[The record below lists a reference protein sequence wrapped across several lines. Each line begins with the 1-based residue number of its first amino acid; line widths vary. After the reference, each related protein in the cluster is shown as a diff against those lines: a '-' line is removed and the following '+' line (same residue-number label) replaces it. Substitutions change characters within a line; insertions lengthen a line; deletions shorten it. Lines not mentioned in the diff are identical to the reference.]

1 MYSYSSNRYLGIIL
15 KVVIYILSIFM
26 YYPYIQKIYNYSIS
40 IFTEITINT
49 YFTTIAQV
57 ILRNYVKSIAPYISS

>member
-1 MYSYSSNRYLGIIL
+1 
-15 KVVIYILSIFM
+15 M